1 MWLLLLCRH
10 STPFHACLLLPVM
23 ARGRKPRP
31 TSAFVS
37 SEMLDSSSSCE
48 NTLSTTTGC
57 AIGSSSIGRGCLS
70 HFTEQDIDHL
80 QNFPVVPKC
89 RYCGAWRFPHES
101 PTFCC
106 GSGKIQLTSP
116 IIPSRLRDL
125 FTDISCPSAILFRR
139 KIRLYNSLFSFTS
152 FVVRLDKDL
161 ASLNRGV
168 YTFRVSGQ
176 VFHSLPPLVPSDDG
190 PKYFQ
195 LYFWDSDNELRNR
208 ISVVGEEAVNE
219 STMALLMDIL
229 KVNPY
234 AQLLKRIKQ
243 YPSVKNLRL
252 HICKDVSIDHRLY
265 NSPSADQV
273 AAIWVEGNDN
283 ANIPYDR
290 DIVVHAYDGHMHMIK
305 PYFGCYDLLQY
316 PLFFPYG
323 DVGWQQHIWK
333 SGIDHSPASFG
344 NNLASTS
351 GFPSLPQYVGGE
363 SRAIIRGKNDRM
375 VSCREYYCYR
385 IQIRDNDSSI
395 LLYGGR
401 LLQQYI
407 VDMYI
412 KLETTRLD
420 YYRRN
425 QTEIRSEMYQ
435 GIVDSV
441 VGGETRGSE
450 IGHRIVLPTSF
461 IGGPRDMRKRYLD
474 DIALVK
480 AFGKPDLFLTITCNP
495 EWKEIKENLFDG
507 QVAHDRPDLVSR
519 VFRSKLIDLKD
530 KVLKKCIFGRVAAYV
545 YVIEFQKRGLPHA
558 SYLIH

>member
-1 MWLLLLCRH
+1 
-10 STPFHACLLLPVM
+10 M

-125 FTDISCPSAILFRR
+125 FTYISCPSAISFRR

-252 HICKDVSIDHRLY
+252 HICKDVSIDHRRY

-305 PYFGCYDLLQY
+305 PYFGCYDPLQY

-323 DVGWQQHIWK
+323 DVGWQQHILK

-363 SRAIIRGKNDRM
+363 SRGIDYHFCWM
-375 VSCREYYCYR
+375 ME
-385 IQIRDNDSSI
+385 QI
-395 LLYGGR
+395 LLG
-401 LLQQYI
+401 LQ
-407 VDMYI
+407 
-412 KLETTRLD
+412 
-420 YYRRN
+420 
-425 QTEIRSEMYQ
+425 S
-435 GIVDSV
+435 
-441 VGGETRGSE
+441 
-450 IGHRIVLPTSF
+450 
-461 IGGPRDMRKRYLD
+461 
-474 DIALVK
+474 
-480 AFGKPDLFLTITCNP
+480 
-495 EWKEIKENLFDG
+495 
-507 QVAHDRPDLVSR
+507 
-519 VFRSKLIDLKD
+519 
-530 KVLKKCIFGRVAAYV
+530 LKKLLR
-545 YVIEFQKRGLPHA
+545 H
-558 SYLIH
+558 